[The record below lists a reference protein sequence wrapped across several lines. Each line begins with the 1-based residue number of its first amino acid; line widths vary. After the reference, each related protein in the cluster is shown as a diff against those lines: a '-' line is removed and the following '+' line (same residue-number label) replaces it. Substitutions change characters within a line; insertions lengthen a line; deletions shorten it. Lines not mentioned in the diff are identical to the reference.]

1 MRETSG
7 TDSPETG
14 ATYVGSP
21 EGDRQEPRDTTAE
34 VGVQGERGRETGEAP
49 ESPTNHL
56 GFKNQPE
63 REFRNRYPDEYLE
76 PMNRSTVK
84 VEPFTDPH
92 ELSARVNPDRGTGE
106 PYRRNCADCARC
118 FERGWRGNVEEAAGR
133 AYQVD
138 QKTGGLVVTGEQ
150 SPRTEHWAG
159 ERFTNAYNPHDLR
172 ERIQAAGHGASVIV
186 HSEDH
191 DRGYGHAYNVVNYQ
205 GTLYVVDPQH
215 HEIHQWDDRSIHPL
229 LSDNSSHRAMAW
241 NAKGQRIW

>member
-1 MRETSG
+1 MREMGG
-7 TDSPETG
+7 TGRDETG
-14 ATYVGSP
+14 TTYAGP
-21 EGDRQEPRDTTAE
+21 AEGDRSEPRETAAE
-34 VGVQGERGRETGEAP
+34 VGAHGERGWERGEAP

-56 GFKNQPE
+56 GHKDQPE
-63 REFRNRYPDEYLE
+63 REFRNQYPDEYLE

-84 VEPFTDPH
+84 IEPFSGPR
-92 ELSARVNPDRGTGE
+92 ELSARVNPDRDTGE
-106 PYRRNCADCARC
+106 PYHRNCADCARC

-138 QKTGGLVVTGEQ
+138 HERGGLVVTGET
-150 SPRTEHWAG
+150 SPRTEEWAG
-159 ERFTNAYNPHDLR
+159 ERFTNVYNPDDLR

-186 HSEDH
+186 HSDDH

-205 GTLYVVDPQH
+205 GTVYVVDSQH

-241 NAKGQRIW
+241 NVKGQRIW